1 MVRLPVYLD
10 LSFSPIA
17 FIFSNP
23 FSCILSPPLTRSYE
37 GKQAKLTEKRI
48 SLKAELNDV
57 IYNTDH
63 ISDVID
69 NLKVRICI
77 ISLDRETVVELVDHI
92 ENFRKEKSFNK
103 YIQRIDIYFN
113 FIGRIDFNGFD
124 NLNNYIKE
132 KASKIQNKKTTGQI
146 NLHKNSQGTFIP
158 CENGGG
164 I

>member
-10 LSFSPIA
+10 LSFSPIE
-17 FIFSNP
+17 FIFSSP
-23 FSCILSPPLTRSYE
+23 FSCSLSPLLTRSYE
-37 GKQAKLTEKRI
+37 GKQDKLTEKRI

-69 NLKVRICI
+69 NFKARICI
-77 ISLDRETVVELVDHI
+77 ISLDRKTVVELVDHI
-92 ENFRKEKSFNK
+92 ENFRKEKSFNR

-132 KASKIQNKKTTGQI
+132 KVSKIQNKKTTGQI